1 MARLI
6 SHALF
11 GAFLGLTS
19 SVPGSAQSPVPGKRV
34 ESIRDLSNQLR
45 WHGEDGHNEY
55 ERTKA
60 AVTERL
66 LEQVDGFVVDN
77 FLPGRATAD
86 SVREGV
92 DDLLGRKKGDG
103 IHDVAFSANL
113 PAGNFLILGVELWR
127 GGGALLED
135 AISFRAYSQNGG
147 RLVPVAHTDVWD
159 GVDVWA
165 GVNNLHA
172 KPLPTAPV
180 PGEFWFLALGQVHPS
195 LTPPEIAIKLWAF
208 DGRSFRAVWTPEN
221 ITAEG
226 PAEAVEL
233 TAAGFIVVSL
243 VDPTGGAA
251 RSPNLVVH
259 REFLLSPDGPQKV
272 GQWKTELR

>member
-1 MARLI
+1 LI
-6 SHALF
+6 
-11 GAFLGLTS
+11 G
-19 SVPGSAQSPVPGKRV
+19 
-34 ESIRDLSNQLR
+34 DLSNRLR
-45 WHGEDGHNEY
+45 WHGEDEHNEY

-66 LEQVDGFVVDN
+66 LEEVDGFVVDN
-77 FLPGRATAD
+77 FLPGKVTPD

-92 DDLLGRKKGDG
+92 DALLGHKKDDTM
-103 IHDVAFSANL
+103 HDVAFSVNL
-113 PAGNFLILGVELWR
+113 PAGRFLILGVELWR

-135 AISFRAYSQNGG
+135 AISFRAYSQNRS

-159 GVDVWA
+159 GVDIWA

-195 LTPPEIAIKLWAF
+195 LTPPMIAIKLWAF
-208 DGRSFRAVWTPEN
+208 DGRGFRAVWTPEN
-221 ITAEG
+221 ITAKG
-226 PAEAVEL
+226 PAEAVEI
-233 TAAGFIVVSL
+233 TTAGFIVVSL
-243 VDPTGGAA
+243 VDPTGRAA

-259 REFLLSPDGPQKV
+259 EQFLLTPDGPQKV
-272 GQWKTELR
+272 GRWETELQ